1 MQWQADRGSFP
12 LSVRTG
18 LVFPKIYF
26 YVPAAWSLLLV
37 NATVATRAHPLT
49 NLYLFSETYF
59 FKIPTAAEHIL
70 MYYDN
75 ATRILSLQYR
85 FITAFFGVFWKWCGW
100 VFRAFSSVF
109 FRKLKLRGKG
119 YYIYKNIRNT
129 IAPQLGYSHMT
140 RFYAYAVF
148 VKFTAKTTVLL
159 FGVNKRTVDNRGT
172 CLFFFKPINLFTGRG
187 LRFSRQ
193 VVYRKTGKV
202 SSYR

>member
-1 MQWQADRGSFP
+1 M
-12 LSVRTG
+12 RTG

-26 YVPAAWSLLLV
+26 YVPAVWSLLLI
-37 NATVATRAHPLT
+37 NAVATSRLRAPAH
-49 NLYLFSETYF
+49 LYLFSETYF
-59 FKIPTAAEHIL
+59 FKIPVTTDHVL
-70 MYYDN
+70 TCYDGN
-75 ATRILSLQYR
+75 TRVLSLQYR
-85 FITAFFGVFWKWCGW
+85 FITTFFGVFWKWCGW
-100 VFRAFSSVF
+100 VFKAFSSVV

-129 IAPQLGYSHMT
+129 IAPQLGYSHMM
-140 RFYAYAVF
+140 RFYAYATL

-159 FGVNKRTVDNRGT
+159 FGINKRTVDNRGN
-172 CLFFFKPINLFTGRG
+172 CLFFFKPTNLFTGRG